1 MKGESSSLLK
11 VSLGFKT
18 GTLIYL
24 IIILFFEL
32 TWRESLCQ
40 RPQVRQSFSSL
51 WKQKDIILYSALRVT
66 SGKTPVPS

>member
-1 MKGESSSLLK
+1 MKGESSSLSK

-18 GTLIYL
+18 GTLIY
-24 IIILFFEL
+24 LFFEL

-66 SGKTPVPS
+66 SGKTLVPS

>member
-1 MKGESSSLLK
+1 MEGESSSLSK

-24 IIILFFEL
+24 ILFFEL

-66 SGKTPVPS
+66 SGKTLVPS

>member
-1 MKGESSSLLK
+1 MKGESSSLSK

-24 IIILFFEL
+24 ILFFEL

-40 RPQVRQSFSSL
+40 RPQVRQSISSL
-51 WKQKDIILYSALRVT
+51 WKQKDIILYSPLRVT
-66 SGKTPVPS
+66 SGKTLVPS